1 MIGYAQYV
9 ETMKN
14 DIETDSILVPQPP
27 KYRNGPG
34 MLPLLPPE
42 TKGVRG
48 KEVAR
53 NAKEII
59 RAFFQRHYSLSFF
72 IQMNFSHVLFY

>member
-9 ETMKN
+9 EKLKTTN
-14 DIETDSILVPQPP
+14 DSDPTPVSQPA
-27 KYRNGPG
+27 KYNNGPG

-42 TKGVRG
+42 TKGIWG

-53 NAKEII
+53 NTKEII
-59 RAFFQRHYSLSFF
+59 RAFFQRHYSKSFSLH
-72 IQMNFSHVLFY
+72 MNFLS